1 MVVRGQ
7 VSVEFFLVLSLLFAL
22 AAVLLTTAEAQLR
35 DAESLNNAAL
45 SKAALDAVG
54 SYVDL
59 VYLSGNGSIVS
70 GQVFIPASSLCFIVN
85 ASTETLQCDPDPSLT
100 GRVNSRPLKNS
111 VVFFNSS
118 CPPYSASTGW
128 FDLTVYHNGSSVL
141 VNCTRVT

>member
-70 GQVFIPASSLCFIVN
+70 GQVFIPASVCVLSSMQALKRFSAIR
-85 ASTETLQCDPDPSLT
+85 TLP
-100 GRVNSRPLKNS
+100 
-111 VVFFNSS
+111 
-118 CPPYSASTGW
+118 
-128 FDLTVYHNGSSVL
+128 
-141 VNCTRVT
+141 